1 MKNYRSVVLLIALAV
16 VLVPL
21 VGHAQDQP
29 PEVVPI
35 STLSD
40 SQANGLQLRTF
51 FIVRDKAT
59 GRVIP
64 SNTIESAKF
73 QLPNDDALVPAD
85 LQSPTTPI
93 KIALLM
99 DESGSMKPF
108 IPGVRAAAKDAISKA
123 P

>member
-1 MKNYRSVVLLIALAV
+1 MKIYRSAVLLIALAF

-21 VGHAQDQP
+21 VGHAQDEP

-35 STLSD
+35 STVSEA
-40 SQANGLQLRTF
+40 QANGLQLHTY

-64 SNTIESAKF
+64 TNMIEGAKF
-73 QLPNDDALVPAD
+73 QLPNEDDMVPAD
-85 LQSPTTPI
+85 LESPTTPI

-99 DESGSMKPF
+99 D
-108 IPGVRAAAKDAISKA
+108 
-123 P
+123 